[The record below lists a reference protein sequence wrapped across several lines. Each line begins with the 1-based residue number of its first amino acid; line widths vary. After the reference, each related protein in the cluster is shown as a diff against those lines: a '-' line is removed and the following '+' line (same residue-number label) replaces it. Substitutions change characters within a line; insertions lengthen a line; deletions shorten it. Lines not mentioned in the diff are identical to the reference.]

1 MKKLLATITD
11 EAYEALK
18 AFKEEN
24 GFANIDTAL
33 DELLKREGEEMRW
46 KKTKKK

>member
-18 AFKEEN
+18 KFKEEN

-33 DELLKREGEEMRW
+33 DELLKRKRREIKWGKR
-46 KKTKKK
+46 KN

>member
-33 DELLKREGEEMRW
+33 DELLKRGRHAPRLGGRGI
-46 KKTKKK
+46 

>member
-18 AFKEEN
+18 EFKEES

-33 DELLKREGEEMRW
+33 DELLKREGDRRKW
-46 KKTKKK
+46 GKKKN

>member
-18 AFKEEN
+18 TFKEEN

-33 DELLKREGEEMRW
+33 DELLKREGDKRKWE
-46 KKTKKK
+46 KKKN

>member
-18 AFKEEN
+18 KFKEEN

-33 DELLKREGEEMRW
+33 DELLKRERREIKWG
-46 KKTKKK
+46 KKKN

>member
-18 AFKEEN
+18 EFKEEN

-33 DELLKREGEEMRW
+33 DELLKRERREIKWG
-46 KKTKKK
+46 KKKN

>member
-1 MKKLLATITD
+1 MKSETVTKM
-11 EAYEALK
+11 YEALK

-33 DELLKREGEEMRW
+33 DELLKREGDKRKW
-46 KKTKKK
+46 GKKKN

>member
-11 EAYEALK
+11 EAYEVLRQ
-18 AFKEEN
+18 FKEEN

-33 DELLKREGEEMRW
+33 DELLKREGRERNGR
-46 KKTKKK
+46 K

>member
-18 AFKEEN
+18 AFKEKN

-33 DELLKREGEEMRW
+33 DELLKRRGREKNGRR
-46 KKTKKK
+46 K

>member
-11 EAYEALK
+11 KAYEALK

-33 DELLKREGEEMRW
+33 DELLKRIGEEMKW
-46 KKTKKK
+46 KKMKKN

>member
-18 AFKEEN
+18 KFKEEN

-33 DELLKREGEEMRW
+33 DELLKRERDKRKWG
-46 KKTKKK
+46 KKKN